1 MNKMTKN
8 YNKCK
13 RLIWSTFNVEENEPL
28 FTKSHQQAA
37 LRIYFP
43 LEQLSAIVWVCF
55 ITKRSFLS
63 RSLNTM
69 TVHIRVCS
77 CSTQVSPWVE
87 YLSAGGLSTCIYG
100 MVDVCNQF
108 T

>member
-1 MNKMTKN
+1 MNP
-8 YNKCK
+8 Y
-13 RLIWSTFNVEENEPL
+13 LQ
-28 FTKSHQQAA
+28 KSHQQAA
-37 LRIYFP
+37 LRMYFP

-69 TVHIRVCS
+69 TVHIRVCK

-87 YLSAGGLSTCIYG
+87 DLSAGGLSTCIYG
-100 MVDVCNQF
+100 MVDICNQF

>member
-1 MNKMTKN
+1 MTKN

-28 FTKSHQQAA
+28 FTKITPSSG
-37 LRIYFP
+37 ITNVFP
-43 LEQLSAIVWVCF
+43 FRATQRYRLGLLYYKTI
-55 ITKRSFLS
+55 LS

-87 YLSAGGLSTCIYG
+87 DLSAGGLSTCIYG
-100 MVDVCNQF
+100 MVDICNQF